1 MGFPSFKYL
10 SYCLSLKIFFHTY
23 FIKRWKQHPLNDCR
37 PVRKITFG
45 QDILPSVSVY
55 LNISSRASQRDNS
68 RSQLRIISNA
78 SNQSLL
84 KSPETSTVS
93 QHFKLVVV
101 VASFAEPH
109 RRPLIKV
116 HVFVDQVGGIRVF
129 IIPLAKPSK
138 KYTLSI
144 FS

>member
-1 MGFPSFKYL
+1 M
-10 SYCLSLKIFFHTY
+10 
-23 FIKRWKQHPLNDCR
+23 RE
-37 PVRKITFG
+37 ITFG

-116 HVFVDQVGGIRVF
+116 HVFVD
-129 IIPLAKPSK
+129 
-138 KYTLSI
+138 
-144 FS
+144 